1 MSNCGRSL
9 AFPLPDSHDGR
20 DAALTDIRSTATGQR
35 QRADTAGSD
44 PSMAEDHE
52 KEPGPGPGRD
62 LRRCRNQRQSTIKSR
77 EIR

>member
-9 AFPLPDSHDGR
+9 TFPLPDSHDGR

-35 QRADTAGSD
+35 QRVDTAGSD
-44 PSMAEDHE
+44 PGMVEDYQ
-52 KEPGPGPGRD
+52 KEPGPGRD
-62 LRRCRNQRQSTIKSR
+62 LRRCRNHRQSTIKSR